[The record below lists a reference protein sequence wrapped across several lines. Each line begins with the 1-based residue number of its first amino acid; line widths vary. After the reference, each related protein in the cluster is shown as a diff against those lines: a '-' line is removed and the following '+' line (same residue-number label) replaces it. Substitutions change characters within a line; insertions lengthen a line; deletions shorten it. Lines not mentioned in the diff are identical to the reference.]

1 MHENPLSR
9 IVVDAIFQVHKH
21 VGPVLFESVYE
32 ELLAFEFEARSI
44 NYRRQQII
52 PIQYKN
58 AVLVENAFKADFII
72 ENKIILELKSIEQL
86 APVHYKQVLTY
97 LRLSR
102 IRLGILVN
110 FNEVL
115 IKEGIH
121 RIVNNLN

>member
-21 VGPVLFESVYE
+21 VGPGLFESVYE